1 MAMLDGLRVVFL
13 EALSFADETVIKR
26 LVNQWN
32 EQCEEVYK
40 YKQSLIAEELEK
52 HTRELEKSNEQINRL
67 AVLIAEL
74 KADTAIEIFD
84 EIFDAL
90 SGKGL
95 TFTDWIELNELKKK
109 YTEGET
115 DGNKTDTEI

>member
-13 EALSFADETVIKR
+13 EALSFADETVIKS

-40 YKQSLIAEELEK
+40 YKQSLIAAELEK
-52 HTRELEKSNEQINRL
+52 HTNELKKSEEQINRL
-67 AVLIAEL
+67 AVLLADL
-74 KADTAIEIFD
+74 KADTANEIFD

-90 SGKGL
+90 CGKGL
-95 TFTDWIELNELKKK
+95 TFTDWIELKELKKK
-109 YTEGET
+109 YTEG
-115 DGNKTDTEI
+115 DK

>member
-40 YKQSLIAEELEK
+40 YKQSLIEAEKEKHKSELEDL
-52 HTRELEKSNEQINRL
+52 RDAIENL
-67 AVLIAEL
+67 AVMLKDA
-74 KADTAIEIFD
+74 KADAAIEIFD

-90 SGKGL
+90 CGKGL
-95 TFTDWIELNELKKK
+95 TFTDWIELKEIKKK
-109 YTEGET
+109 YTE
-115 DGNKTDTEI
+115 K

>member
-40 YKQSLIAEELEK
+40 YQQSLIAEELKK
-52 HTRELEKSNEQINRL
+52 HTKELKKSEEQIKSL
-67 AVLIAEL
+67 AVLLAEL

-84 EIFDAL
+84 EIFDVL
-90 SGKGL
+90 CGKGL
-95 TFTDWIELNELKKK
+95 TFTDWIELKQLKEK
-109 YTEGET
+109 YTKGE
-115 DGNKTDTEI
+115 